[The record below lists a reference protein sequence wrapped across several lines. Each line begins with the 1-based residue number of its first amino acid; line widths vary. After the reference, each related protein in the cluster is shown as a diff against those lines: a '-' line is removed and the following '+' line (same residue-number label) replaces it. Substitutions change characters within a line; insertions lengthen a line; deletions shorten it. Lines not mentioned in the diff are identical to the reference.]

1 MDIAKNDIID
11 RAIELER
18 QSRDCY
24 RQLGQKSISRYAG
37 PALQHLAREEQRHMD
52 ILQEYRKTTALG
64 ETMALPDSSEYASIW
79 EGFTAALEQVS
90 QEIGPHTDE
99 VNVIQRAISMEEQG
113 LALYRQAQR
122 DTRQQTGKAVFAFL
136 AEQEV
141 YHRDYLTKLLERL
154 MILYQEPPEARP
166 QL

>member
-1 MDIAKNDIID
+1 MSIAKNDIIEQ
-11 RAIELER
+11 AIELER
-18 QSRDCY
+18 QSRDYY
-24 RQLGQKSISRYAG
+24 RQLGQKSVSRYAG
-37 PALQHLAREEQRHMD
+37 PALEQLAREEQRHMD
-52 ILQEYRKTTALG
+52 ILQEYRKITALG
-64 ETMALPDSSEYASIW
+64 ETMALPDSSEYASLW
-79 EGFTAALEQVS
+79 ETFTAALEDIS
-90 QEIGPHTDE
+90 REIGLHTDE
-99 VNVIQRAISMEEQG
+99 LTVVQRAISMEEQG

-122 DTRQQTGKAVFAFL
+122 DTLRQTGQALFAFL